1 MRLYLTIMA
10 VAVTL
15 VFVSMQSAL
24 AAGYVSYST
33 GSPPKIESRTFPQTT
48 QGLYDALKHASFV
61 EKYPSLIDEVAFTV
75 KDILGQFGLTGNKR
89 P

>member
-1 MRLYLTIMA
+1 MRLHLTIMA
-10 VAVTL
+10 IAVML
-15 VFVSMQSAL
+15 VFVSIQSAL

-33 GSPPKIESRTFPQTT
+33 GSPSKTESRTFPQTS

-61 EKYPSLIDEVAFTV
+61 EKCPPLIDEVAHTV